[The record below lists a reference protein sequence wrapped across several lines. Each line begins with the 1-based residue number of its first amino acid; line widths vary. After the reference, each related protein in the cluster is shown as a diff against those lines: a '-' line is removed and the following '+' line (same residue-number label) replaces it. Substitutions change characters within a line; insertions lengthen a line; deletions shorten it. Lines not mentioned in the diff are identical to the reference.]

1 MLAGSHY
8 DRTVTYL
15 GGKRRLPLVKEEVWR
30 NEAGEVV
37 RYSLAYI
44 DPWIFAGDNGRVLGY
59 DNAHGHH
66 HRHFCG
72 NVTPVDFRGYD
83 LLLEQFEREFHELW
97 RKR

>member
-1 MLAGSHY
+1 MTAPSHTLAASADFHSS
-8 DRTVTYL
+8 
-15 GGKRRLPLVKEEVWR
+15 KEEVWR
-30 NEAGEVV
+30 DAAGEVV

-72 NVTPVDFRGYD
+72 VETPVAYTSY
-83 LLLEQFEREFHELW
+83 EQVARRFLQEVEQLR
-97 RKR
+97 RRR